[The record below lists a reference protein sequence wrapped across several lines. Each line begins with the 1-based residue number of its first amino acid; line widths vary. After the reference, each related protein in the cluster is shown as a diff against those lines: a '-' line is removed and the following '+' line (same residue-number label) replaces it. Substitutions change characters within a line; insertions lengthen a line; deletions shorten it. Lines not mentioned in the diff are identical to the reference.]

1 MSQHNINLLE
11 NCSSSGESKD
21 AGKVDESGTKVVE
34 AEDGDEDAEA
44 VEESLKQAQYELLV
58 FLLITYF

>member
-1 MSQHNINLLE
+1 MIFKI
-11 NCSSSGESKD
+11 CSPPGESKD
-21 AGKVDESGTKVVE
+21 AGKVDESGTKEVE

-58 FLLITYF
+58 FVLLSYF